1 MSEIMREEPGEE
13 FLPGSSYCDGRER
26 CLPYVPRTDRI
37 AGPME
42 DADTQERVRGLR
54 ERVDEVDRE
63 LIRALNER
71 ARIVQEI
78 MSLKAE
84 TGAPVYDPRREEE
97 ILQRV
102 VEQNEGPIYDSSMRD
117 IFELILHRIRDLEI
131 QRGEFQR

>member
-1 MSEIMREEPGEE
+1 
-13 FLPGSSYCDGRER
+13 
-26 CLPYVPRTDRI
+26 
-37 AGPME
+37 ME
-42 DADTQERVRGLR
+42 DAALQERVQELR

-78 MSLKAE
+78 MALKAE
-84 TGAPVYDPRREEE
+84 VGSPVYDPKREEE

-102 VEQNEGPIYDSSMRD
+102 VEQNTGPIYDSSMRD

-131 QRGEFQR
+131 QRGEFHR

>member
-1 MSEIMREEPGEE
+1 
-13 FLPGSSYCDGRER
+13 
-26 CLPYVPRTDRI
+26 
-37 AGPME
+37 ME
-42 DADTQERVRGLR
+42 DAALQEKVQELR

-78 MSLKAE
+78 MALKAE
-84 TGAPVYDPRREEE
+84 AGAPVYDPKREEE

>member
-1 MSEIMREEPGEE
+1 
-13 FLPGSSYCDGRER
+13 
-26 CLPYVPRTDRI
+26 
-37 AGPME
+37 ME
-42 DADTQERVRGLR
+42 DTALQERVRELR

-78 MSLKAE
+78 MALKAGS
-84 TGAPVYDPRREEE
+84 GAPVYDPKREEE

-102 VEQNEGPIYDSSMRD
+102 VEQNMGPIYDSSMRD

-131 QRGEFQR
+131 QRGEFSR